1 MIRYLRLLLFPV
13 SLLYG
18 VVVMV
23 RNLLYDKGILK
34 TEKFDIPV
42 ICVGNLAVGGSGK
55 TPVTEYLVQLL
66 QGKRIAILSRGYGRS
81 TRGFILAGPADT
93 AETIGDEPKQFSSK
107 FPGVTVAVCENRAEG
122 IRRLKD
128 NHDLIILDD
137 AFQHRSVTPGFS
149 ILLFEY
155 DKLRTPQFL
164 LPAGNLREPFHGHR
178 RAQLCLVTKAPEQP
192 TNQQIA
198 SATAAFSSPE
208 QVLFSF
214 LRYGDLVHLHT
225 GETKPLQDIQP
236 ATEVFL
242 LSGIANPAPLCRK
255 LAAYT
260 TRLRH
265 FEHPDHYAFKAADIG
280 RLTAAFMSSTAT
292 DKLIVTTEK
301 DMQRLQTGTLREL
314 LLNLPIYY
322 LPVKVAMQP
331 QASAIFDQKITD
343 YVAGTTRNR

>member
-1 MIRYLRLLLFPV
+1 MITYLRLLLLPV

-18 VVVMV
+18 IVVMV

-66 QGKRIAILSRGYGRS
+66 QGKHIAILSRGYGRR

-122 IRRLKD
+122 IRRLKN

-155 DKLRTPQFL
+155 DKLLRPQFL
-164 LPAGNLREPFHGHR
+164 LPAGNLREPFNGHQ

-192 TNQQIA
+192 TDQQIA
-198 SATAAFSSPE
+198 STTSAFNRPE

-214 LRYGDLVHLHT
+214 LRYGDLIHLHT

-236 ATEVFL
+236 DTEVFL
-242 LSGIANPAPLCRK
+242 LSGIANPKPLCRK
-255 LAAYT
+255 LAAHT

-265 FEHPDHYAFKAADIG
+265 FEHPDHYAFKAADIA
-280 RLTAAFMSSTAT
+280 RLTAAFTSSTAM
-292 DKLIVTTEK
+292 DKLIITTEK
-301 DMQRLQTGTLREL
+301 DMQRLQAGALREL
-314 LLNLPIYY
+314 LLNLPIFY
-322 LPVKVAMQP
+322 LPVKIAMQP
-331 QASAIFDQKITD
+331 QTSAIFDQKITD